1 MLPNSGFPNAE
12 IVSAVTDISMDVNVP
27 PVMVVYASALEVFRN
42 RGRLQFK
49 CSAVKC
55 LPVDPTLEE
64 DAVVAVVVEEIREKS
79 SASFSHHLVVADLA
93 ITAALL
99 IPRFD
104 IEGVGSLLGLLCVF
118 A

>member
-1 MLPNSGFPNAE
+1 
-12 IVSAVTDISMDVNVP
+12 MDVNVP

-64 DAVVAVVVEEIREKS
+64 DAVVAVVVEEIKEKS
-79 SASFSHHLVVADLA
+79 SARNVLYYVNKLLQIMYFVANNLTSALVKVSVAR
-93 ITAALL
+93 I
-99 IPRFD
+99 
-104 IEGVGSLLGLLCVF
+104 SS
-118 A
+118 